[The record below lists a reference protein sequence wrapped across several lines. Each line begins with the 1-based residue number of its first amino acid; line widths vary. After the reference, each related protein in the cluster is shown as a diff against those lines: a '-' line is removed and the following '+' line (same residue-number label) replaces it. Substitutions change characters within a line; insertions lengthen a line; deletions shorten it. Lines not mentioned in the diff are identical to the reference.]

1 MLEMEEWFMLR
12 DLYRKGLSISQ
23 IARQTGHDRKTVR
36 TYVKSE
42 ELPVP
47 KEQAKKGS
55 KLDAFEDY
63 ILNKLKEG
71 PFTASR
77 LFKEIQEMGFAG
89 KYTIVKDF
97 VREVRPE
104 QGVQAVYR
112 YETKPGVQAQ
122 VDWSEFGK
130 VELDGKMLKLY
141 CFNMILGYS
150 RMRYIEFT
158 LSIDATTLI
167 KCHLN
172 AFRFFGGYTKEILY
186 DNMKQ
191 VVIKRAV
198 KSSDSEWN
206 LKFED
211 FFKHYGFIPRLCR
224 PYRPQTKGKVE
235 NNIGFVRR
243 DFFLG
248 RSFASLQDMNAQA
261 IGWLNRVNSNE
272 HGTTHEIPKE
282 RIKSEGLKPID
293 GVPEYLIFLEE
304 TRKISKDCFIS
315 YLGNKYSVPYRCAGR
330 EAILQIF
337 ESKLRV
343 FVGGEQLCEHEI
355 LTGSGRTVRNKEHFK
370 GLLSE
375 IWKEN
380 KAAMNRPRQPLL
392 KFESPE
398 VEKRSLSAYEAFSE
412 GMNHE

>member
-1 MLEMEEWFMLR
+1 MLR
-12 DLYRKGLSISQ
+12 DLYRQGLSISQ

-36 TYVKSE
+36 THVKFE

-47 KEQAKKGS
+47 KERTKKES
-55 KLDAFEDY
+55 KLDPFKDH
-63 ILNKLKEG
+63 IVNKLKEG

-77 LFKEIQEMGFAG
+77 LFKEIQELGFTG

-104 QGVQAVYR
+104 YGVQAIYR

-130 VELDGKMLKLY
+130 VEIDGKTLKLY
-141 CFNMILGYS
+141 CFSMILGYS

-191 VVIKRAV
+191 VVIKRAM

-206 LKFED
+206 PKFED

-235 NNIGFVRR
+235 NTIGFVRR

-261 IGWLNRVNSNE
+261 TAWLNQVNSSE
-272 HGTTHEIPKE
+272 HGTTHEIPME
-282 RIKSEGLKPID
+282 RLKSEGLKPID
-293 GVPEYLIFLEE
+293 GIPEYLVIREE
-304 TRKISKDCFIS
+304 TRTISSDCFIS
-315 YLGNKYSVPYRCAGR
+315 YLGNKYSVPYRFAGR
-330 EAILQIF
+330 EANLQISEGKF
-337 ESKLRV
+337 SV
-343 FVGGEQLCEHEI
+343 IVGGEKVCEHEI
-355 LTGSGRTVRNKEHFK
+355 LAGSGRTSRVKDHFK

-375 IWKEN
+375 ILKEN
-380 KAAMNRPRQPLL
+380 KAATNKSGQSIL
-392 KFESPE
+392 KFESLE
-398 VEKRSLSAYEAFSE
+398 VEKRSLSVYEALSE
-412 GMNHE
+412 E

>member
-1 MLEMEEWFMLR
+1 MLR
-12 DLYRKGLSISQ
+12 DLYRQGLNISQ

-36 TYVKSE
+36 TYVKSG

-47 KEQAKKGS
+47 KERVKKGS
-55 KLDAFEDY
+55 KLDAYKDY
-63 ILNKLKEG
+63 IVNKLKEG

-77 LFKEIQEMGFAG
+77 LFKEIQEIGFTG

-97 VREVRPE
+97 VREIRPE

-112 YETKPGVQAQ
+112 YETKPGTQAQ

-130 VELDGKMLKLY
+130 VEIDGKMPKLY
-141 CFNMILGYS
+141 CFSMILGYS

-158 LSIDATTLI
+158 LSIDAATLI

-172 AFRFFGGYTKEILY
+172 AFRFFAGYTKEILY

-191 VVIKRAV
+191 VVIKRAM

-206 LKFED
+206 PKFED

-235 NNIGFVRR
+235 NTIGFVRR

-248 RSFASLQDMNAQA
+248 RIFSSLQDMNAQA
-261 IGWLNRVNSNE
+261 IAWLNLVNSNE

-282 RIKSEGLKPID
+282 RLISEGLKPID
-293 GVPEYLIFLEE
+293 GVPVYLVIREE
-304 TRKISKDCFIS
+304 TRAISSDCFVS
-315 YLGNKYSVPYRCAGR
+315 YLGNKYSVPYRFAGR
-330 EAILQIF
+330 EANLQIF
-337 ESKLRV
+337 DGKFKV
-343 FVGGEQLCEHEI
+343 IVGGEQICEHEI
-355 LTGSGRTVRNKEHFK
+355 LAGSGRISRIKDHFK

-375 IWKEN
+375 ILKEN
-380 KAAMNRPRQPLL
+380 KAAMNKSGQSIL
-392 KFESPE
+392 KFESFE
-398 VEKRSLSAYEAFSE
+398 VEKRPLSVYEALSE
-412 GMNHE
+412 E